1 MISRNGPSV
10 TSAPNCRDVG
20 EIVEGIKILKALREA
35 SGDNVST
42 YNFHEYVINASSL
55 RKGLKYYD
63 IALRIYM
70 GAVLKRAQKE
80 GYIGRPASTVG
91 QGKWIDMS
99 GLLLPE
105 SEEKQLVEDIK
116 SGVIDNIQQVL
127 DRFVE
132 INNNSR
138 RGCL

>member
-1 MISRNGPSV
+1 M
-10 TSAPNCRDVG
+10 
-20 EIVEGIKILKALREA
+20 EGIKILTALREA

-80 GYIGRPASTVG
+80 GFFGRPTTLVG
-91 QGKWIDMS
+91 KG
-99 GLLLPE
+99 
-105 SEEKQLVEDIK
+105 
-116 SGVIDNIQQVL
+116 
-127 DRFVE
+127 
-132 INNNSR
+132 
-138 RGCL
+138 